1 MTNERALKGVSGKMN
16 LGGQYSYAVDA
27 LMKKERVGNAHKY
40 SPSLEIKLPNTEPVS
55 VSGMFMYNGNRQFD
69 VKFNMDKI
77 TEKPLEASGISIA
90 LLSQYL
96 TLKGPRKKNA
106 SENVV
111 C

>member
-40 SPSLEIKLPNTEPVS
+40 SPSLEIKLPNKEPVK

-77 TEKPLEASGISIA
+77 MEKPLEASGISSA
-90 LLSQYL
+90 
-96 TLKGPRKKNA
+96 
-106 SENVV
+106 EVV
-111 C
+111 CCK